1 MISDT
6 HLYIDIHT
14 HAPNGS
20 AKFSIVDASCIRPV
34 PATGNGILYS
44 AGIHPCNIPQERQK
58 EIENIDILVS
68 SEKIAA
74 IGECGFDRT
83 SNFSVEMQKHA
94 FAELSS
100 ISHNKKIPM
109 LIHCVH
115 AADLLL
121 QYSKLMPAAG
131 SWIIHGFRGKPST
144 MHQFLDA
151 GFSVS
156 FGAKANSESVKA
168 CPADR
173 LFLETDTATPTSLR
187 ESYDNYSALRGEDLE
202 SVIADNF
209 KRIFGTSNAI
219 GLKNIE

>member
-6 HLYIDIHT
+6 HIYIDIHT
-14 HAPNGS
+14 HAPNGI
-20 AKFSIVDASCIRPV
+20 AKYSIVDVSGMRYV
-34 PATGNGILYS
+34 PAFGNGILYS
-44 AGIHPCNIPQERQK
+44 AGIHPCNMPEK
-58 EIENIDILVS
+58 LSDEIENIDFLTS
-68 SEKIAA
+68 SGKIAA

-83 SNFSVEMQKHA
+83 SIFSVEMQKQA
-94 FAELSS
+94 FAKLSS
-100 ISHNKKIPM
+100 ISHNRKVPM

-121 QYSKLMPAAG
+121 QYSKLMPAEG
-131 SWIIHGFRGKPST
+131 SWIVHGFRGKPSA
-144 MHQFLDA
+144 MRQLLDA

-168 CPADR
+168 CPACR

-187 ESYDNYSALRGEDLE
+187 ETYDNYSALRGEDLE
-202 SVIADNF
+202 SVVAANF
-209 KRIFGTSNAI
+209 KRIFGTPNAT

>member
-20 AKFSIVDASCIRPV
+20 AKFSIVDASGIRPV

-44 AGIHPCNIPQERQK
+44 AGIHPCNIPQELQN

-121 QYSKLMPAAG
+121 QY
-131 SWIIHGFRGKPST
+131 T
-144 MHQFLDA
+144 
-151 GFSVS
+151 V
-156 FGAKANSESVKA
+156 FGANLPQCISFSMPVFPFRSERK
-168 CPADR
+168 P
-173 LFLETDTATPTSLR
+173 
-187 ESYDNYSALRGEDLE
+187 
-202 SVIADNF
+202 I
-209 KRIFGTSNAI
+209 
-219 GLKNIE
+219 LKV

>member
-6 HLYIDIHT
+6 HIYIDIHT
-14 HAPNGS
+14 HAPNCI
-20 AKFSIVDASCIRPV
+20 AKFSIIDASGIRSV
-34 PATGNGILYS
+34 PAGVDGILYS
-44 AGIHPCNIPQERQK
+44 AGIHPCNIPQDLQN
-58 EIENIDILVS
+58 EIENIDILTS

-83 SNFSVEMQKHA
+83 SNFPVEMQKHA

-100 ISHNKKIPM
+100 ISHNKKVPM

-131 SWIIHGFRGKPST
+131 SWIIHGFRGKPSA
-144 MHQFLDA
+144 MRQLLDA
-151 GFSVS
+151 GFSIS
-156 FGAKANSESVKA
+156 FGAKANSESVET
-168 CPADR
+168 CPACR

-187 ESYDNYSALRGEDLE
+187 ETYDNYSALRREDLE
-202 SVIADNF
+202 SVIAANF
-209 KRIFGTSNAI
+209 KRIFGTSIAT